1 MTEWKKGTLK
11 TLFTLSLRIQSF
23 LHMGKKA
30 ANDKGNNKCPVPP
43 SSNGT
48 KDAPWL
54 KIVGIFTISFKET
67 LAVKSGYRI

>member
-23 LHMGKKA
+23 LHMGKKTA
-30 ANDKGNNKCPVPP
+30 KDDNNKCTVPP

-48 KDAPWL
+48 KKKCPL
-54 KIVGIFTISFKET
+54 VENSRH
-67 LAVKSGYRI
+67 LYH